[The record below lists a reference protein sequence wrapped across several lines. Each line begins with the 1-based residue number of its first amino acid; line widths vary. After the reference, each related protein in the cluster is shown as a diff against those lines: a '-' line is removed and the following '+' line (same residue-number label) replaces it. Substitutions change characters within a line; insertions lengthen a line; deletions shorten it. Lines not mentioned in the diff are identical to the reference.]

1 MHRFSV
7 YTTGKT
13 ALSFKRSYE
22 EGTLKVVMLDVTE
35 VLLSKISDSC
45 YAFFEIQ
52 PTEFNFFR

>member
-1 MHRFSV
+1 MHRFPV

-13 ALSFKRSYE
+13 ALFFKRSY

-52 PTEFNFFR
+52 PAEFNFFH